1 MKYYFLLLLL
11 PVIALTSCS
20 KPPQFSASK
29 QAAIDDAN
37 IRAYIANHNIVAKD
51 TLGVYYQI
59 VSPGTGPHPSA
70 NSTVQVTYTGQ
81 LLDGT
86 VFAPVGSNASASL
99 NSFIAG
105 WQIGI
110 PLIAQG
116 GEIILLIPS
125 GLAYGQSSPGYPIT
139 DNAVLIFDIHLA
151 SFQ

>member
-59 VSPGTGPHPSA
+59 ITPGTGPHPITKPEPRAVERSETAKAAQLRSA
-70 NSTVQVTYTGQ
+70 AVAAGGGVRVGVGGASIGR
-81 LLDGT
+81 DGAT
-86 VFAPVGSNASASL
+86 AGDSALPSPV
-99 NSFIAG
+99 
-105 WQIGI
+105 
-110 PLIAQG
+110 
-116 GEIILLIPS
+116 
-125 GLAYGQSSPGYPIT
+125 
-139 DNAVLIFDIHLA
+139 
-151 SFQ
+151 